1 MYFRIFGVFRY
12 LLNMIL
18 SLTKASFSTIFIVI
32 FLIVSDIFMDLAIY
46 NHSLKDNF
54 EDKFFIIFGEMPS
67 IESWEILEYI
77 PFVVFSIF
85 VVLILINFLIAKLS
99 NKYSELENK

>member
-1 MYFRIFGVFRY
+1 
-12 LLNMIL
+12 
-18 SLTKASFSTIFIVI
+18 
-32 FLIVSDIFMDLAIY
+32 MDLAIY
-46 NHSLKDNF
+46 NHSLRDNF
-54 EDKFFIIFGEMPS
+54 EDKFFLIFGEMPT

-99 NKYSELENK
+99 NKYSELESK